1 MFIFDGLFAVQF
13 TIPRKVYTIVTGS
26 GLPLVKLHF
35 KDLNNR
41 YKVYKKIR
49 KSLIDEEIIDTNT
62 GLKWTIHE
70 HEIMINHFIDLT
82 DSLHMVNEYS
92 EDKYTSMFHVPIFTL
107 DRDNIS
113 DIDILEHLHN
123 LKELYLEQRV
133 VSNSYLHKIA
143 DLTRLEILGITISD
157 APLIIPSVFSKL
169 TLLHTLHLTPANLND
184 IPLDLSMLP
193 SLIKLDLSH
202 TELTKVPLGI
212 CQLHRLEV
220 FRGARVHLVCR
231 QNNNCLIWQ
240 NNNCLI

>member
-1 MFIFDGLFAVQF
+1 MFIFDGLFALQF

-49 KSLIDEEIIDTNT
+49 KSLINKGIIDTNT

-92 EDKYTSMFHVPIFTL
+92 EDQYTSMFHVPIFTL

-113 DIDILEHLHN
+113 DIDIDILEHLHN
-123 LKELYLEQRV
+123 LKELHLNHRV
-133 VSNSYLHKIA
+133 VSNSYLHTIA
-143 DLTRLEILGITISD
+143 DLTRLEILRITISD
-157 APLIIPSVFSKL
+157 PPLIIPSVFSKL
-169 TLLHTLHLTPANLND
+169 TLLHTLHITPANLND
-184 IPLDLSMLP
+184 IPLDLELSMLP

-202 TELTKVPLGI
+202 TELTKVPLSI

-220 FRGARVHLVCR
+220 FRGARAHFSAFFCR
-231 QNNNCLIWQ
+231 IISRN
-240 NNNCLI
+240 